1 MANPVHVEH
10 IKQLAATARELR
22 EGQRLEPSRLRGI
35 TELAEKPADAQAF
48 GFHVA
53 GRAQLQLQKGSLAE
67 QAKFSQ
73 AVAHAL
79 VAIKRQV
86 NTPRASNEEEL
97 RRCYTEL
104 AALQSEQ
111 KSGGVRIIESPR
123 ALVAEIA
130 LRALRFPEKAR
141 DLACQAA
148 QVYCCRVDPQL
159 GSALVLESA
168 PLVEDVADWWSR
180 RLLGELLRDVVA
192 VRPIRK
198 PHAKI
203 PRRPKVAPPA
213 EPSALAPQEPALLAS
228 KDGL

>member
-1 MANPVHVEH
+1 MTNPAHVDQ
-10 IKQLAATARELR
+10 IKQLAATALELR
-22 EGQRLEPSRLRGI
+22 QGQRLEPSRLRGI
-35 TELAEKPADAQAF
+35 ADLAEKPADAQAF

-53 GRAQLQLQKGSLAE
+53 GRAQLQLQKGSLVE

-73 AVAHAL
+73 AVAHSL

-111 KSGGVRIIESPR
+111 TSAGVRVIESPR
-123 ALVAEIA
+123 ALVVEIA
-130 LRALRFPEKAR
+130 LRTLRFPDKAR
-141 DLACQAA
+141 DLAAQAA
-148 QVYCCRVDPQL
+148 QVYCCRVDSL
-159 GSALVLESA
+159 GSALVAESA
-168 PLVEDVADWWSR
+168 PLLEDVADWWSR

-203 PRRPKVAPPA
+203 PRRPKVPPPGEAPAPA
-213 EPSALAPQEPALLAS
+213 PATPDLVAS
-228 KDGL
+228 KDGP